1 MNTNSTLYRED
12 KKMFY
17 NKKIIGTLIIISS
30 CTFISF
36 VETSKAQPPEDVDGQ
51 YIIVMASKQGIPK
64 NLELAVLEAGG
75 ELTNTMPQVG
85 MAVVVSEDPDFLE
98 QASGI
103 PGVLGVIPDLKID
116 CIEPP
121 IEPVSIGADAA
132 NPPFSGDDD
141 FFFDLQWGHDA
152 VDAPEAWEAG
162 YRGAGVR
169 VFVLDTGFDMDHPD
183 LVPNINY
190 GLSTSFVPFETVDYL
205 FNDPWSHGTHTA
217 GTIAAADNGFGT
229 IGIAPE
235 AELVP
240 VKVLS
245 DMLGYGY
252 TSWIINGVLYASDNG
267 ADVINMSI
275 GGSGDKS
282 YYAPGIQLS
291 FMVPYE
297 RALNYAYKNGATV
310 VVSAGNDELNR
321 NTTRDLLILPADAPN
336 VLTIS
341 ATSPLGW
348 AADPSTDLDV
358 FASTYS
364 NYGKRSIDFV
374 APGGNWAYSFEPGGG
389 DDCTVGGVTR
399 PCYVFDYVFSTGSLG
414 MWYWSCGTSMAAPH
428 VSGVAALVIEKNGG
442 DMHPA
447 MVKAILQ
454 QSADD
459 LGKPGID
466 DYYGRGRVNA
476 YNAVTQ

>member
-1 MNTNSTLYRED
+1 MLHY
-12 KKMFY
+12 
-17 NKKIIGTLIIISS
+17 KKIIGTLIIISICVFFS
-30 CTFISF
+30 LLDK
-36 VETSKAQPPEDVDGQ
+36 SKAQPPEDIDGQ
-51 YIIVMASKQGIPK
+51 YIIVMAAKQGIPK
-64 NLELAVLEAGG
+64 NLESAILEAGG
-75 ELTNTMPQVG
+75 ELIDIMAQVG
-85 MAVVVSEDPDFLE
+85 MAVAVSEDQDFPE
-98 QASGI
+98 RASGI

-132 NPPFSGDDD
+132 NPPSSSDDD

-162 YRGAGVR
+162 YRGAGAR

-183 LVPNINY
+183 LVSNINY
-190 GLSTSFVPFETVDYL
+190 GLSASFVPGELVDYL
-205 FNDPWSHGTHTA
+205 IDDSFSHGTHTS
-217 GTIAAADNGFGT
+217 GTIAAADNGYGT

-245 DMLGYGY
+245 DILGYGY
-252 TSWIINGVLYASDNG
+252 TSWIINGLLYAADNG

-275 GGSGDKS
+275 GGLGDKS
-282 YYAPGIQLS
+282 YYAPEIQLS

-297 RALNYAYKNGATV
+297 RALNYAYQRGATV
-310 VVSAGNDELNR
+310 VVSAGNELLDR

-341 ATSPLGW
+341 ATAPVGW

-364 NYGKRSIDFV
+364 NYGQRCVDFA
-374 APGGNWAYSFEPGGG
+374 APGGNWVYSFEPEGWEPA
-389 DDCTVGGVTR
+389 TVGGVTHY
-399 PCYVFDYVFSTGSLG
+399 CFVFDYVFSTGNDG
-414 MWYWSCGTSMAAPH
+414 WYWACGTSMAAPH
-428 VSGVAALVIEKNGG
+428 VSGVAALVIGKNGG
-442 DMHPA
+442 SMHPSQ
-447 MVKAILQ
+447 VKAILK

-459 LGKPGID
+459 LGKPGMD
-466 DYYGRGRVNA
+466 NYYGCGRINA
-476 YNAVTQ
+476 YNAVIQ

>member
-1 MNTNSTLYRED
+1 
-12 KKMFY
+12 MFY
-17 NKKIIGTLIIISS
+17 NKKIIGTLITISI

-36 VETSKAQPPEDVDGQ
+36 VETSEAQPLEDGDGQ
-51 YIIVMASKQGIPK
+51 YIIVMAAKQGIPK
-64 NLELAVLEAGG
+64 NLESAIFEAGG

-85 MAVVVSEDPDFLE
+85 MAVAVSEDPDFLE
-98 QASGI
+98 QASSI

-183 LVPNINY
+183 LTPNINY
-190 GLSTSFVPFETVDYL
+190 SLATSFVPGESVDYL

-245 DMLGYGY
+245 DILGYGY
-252 TSWIINGVLYASDNG
+252 TSWIINGVLYAADNA

-297 RALNYAYKNGATV
+297 RALNYAYQNGATV
-310 VVSAGNDELNR
+310 VVSAGNDELDR

-341 ATSPLGW
+341 ATAPVGW

-364 NYGKRSIDFV
+364 NYGKRSIDFA
-374 APGGNWAYSFEPGGG
+374 APGGNYVYPGNEY
-389 DDCTVGGVTR
+389 CTVAGVMR
-399 PCYVFDYVFSTGSLG
+399 PCWVFDFVFSTGSKVDG
-414 MWYWSCGTSMAAPH
+414 SVMWYWACGTSMAAPH
-428 VSGVAALVIEKNGG
+428 VSGVAALVIGKNGG
-442 DMHPA
+442 EMHPA

-459 LGKPGID
+459 LGKPGMD
-466 DYYGRGRVNA
+466 DYYGRGRINA